1 MPWTSFFESRAG
13 DRLAPGLWVG
23 DEIPGEANATCWT
36 DIGMLV
42 PEAGELLVLLVTFL
56 IFLIKYPAGSTLT
69 GWGDGSVSKPSA
81 TQT

>member
-1 MPWTSFFESRAG
+1 
-13 DRLAPGLWVG
+13 
-23 DEIPGEANATCWT
+23 
-36 DIGMLV
+36 MLV

-69 GWGDGSVSKPSA
+69 GWKDGSVSKLSA